1 MPIEDFRLPIGGKE
15 VDHEDTKNPN
25 GEGRELPIVEFRLP
39 IGGKEIL
46 TTKHTKTTKVGKQM
60 YSRFV

>member
-25 GEGRELPIVEFRLP
+25 GEGRELPI
-39 IGGKEIL
+39 GGKEIL